1 MQDLDTFVKIFDT
14 WLKELSQDLDAERL
28 LHFSGRD
35 IDFSQLHPSGQAAF
49 LRGGKVLLSS
59 LIREKDAY
67 IAAAHRLKKLMH
79 VNCALWETRGVELLR
94 LGIGFLHAEN
104 TASTHEN
111 TTEAGSKDNSI
122 PECELFYINL
132 SVSPAGNPAERD
144 VDHSGFASNL
154 SASFDTGGEEDCY
167 LQLRGRVCVF
177 YLLAVLC
184 AVWI

>member
-1 MQDLDTFVKIFDT
+1 
-14 WLKELSQDLDAERL
+14 
-28 LHFSGRD
+28 
-35 IDFSQLHPSGQAAF
+35 
-49 LRGGKVLLSS
+49 
-59 LIREKDAY
+59 
-67 IAAAHRLKKLMH
+67 MH

-111 TTEAGSKDNSI
+111 TTETGSKDNSI

-154 SASFDTGGEEDCY
+154 SASFDTGEKKTVTFSCAEGCVR
-167 LQLRGRVCVF
+167 LLPFGSFVRGMD
-177 YLLAVLC
+177 LT
-184 AVWI
+184 